1 MVDVAGGGHVGI
13 GLETT
18 HGIFAAP
25 TLFGPIVSES
35 LQEIRTDSYRVPIIG
50 RAVASGK
57 TPGRHHVAGDITME
71 ALPESMAYF
80 LIASRWGSNVQK
92 TGVGP
97 FVYSATNSNVVHLK
111 ANSRS
116 LSLSVDRAGVDFAYL
131 GCQVVQATISFGDGG
146 VPQVT
151 YSIIGRKQTDDY
163 TIGTPPLSDPT
174 ELPFSVDE
182 CDLTI
187 AGSSRGDI
195 DAESVEF
202 VLNDNGEPRFN
213 LTGQDA
219 ADYVKFGEFVGEANY
234 EIDFES
240 KADYAI
246 WRARTAQEL
255 ILHCE
260 KSANQMLD
268 LEYHGAMYDTFEVAL
283 TAIGDQVRASAAS
296 RAVHNVSA
304 GFAATL
310 AITTQEDIALV

>member
-1 MVDVAGGGHVGI
+1 
-13 GLETT
+13 
-18 HGIFAAP
+18 
-25 TLFGPIVSES
+25 
-35 LQEIRTDSYRVPIIG
+35 
-50 RAVASGK
+50 
-57 TPGRHHVAGDITME
+57 ME
-71 ALPESMAYF
+71 ALPEVMAYF
-80 LIASRWGSNVQK
+80 LIASRWGSNVIK

-97 FVYSATNSNVVHLK
+97 FVYTATNSDVVHLK
-111 ANSRS
+111 ANKRS
-116 LSLSVDRAGVDFAYL
+116 LTISIDRAGVDFAYL
-131 GCQVVQATISFGDGG
+131 GCQVVQTTIGFGDGG

-163 TIGTPPLSDPT
+163 VIGVPVLSDPT

-187 AGSSRGDI
+187 AASPRGDV

-219 ADYVKFGEFVGEANY
+219 ADYVKFGEFIGEANY
-234 EIDFES
+234 EIDFEN

-260 KSANQMLD
+260 KSANQKFD
-268 LEYHGAMYDTFEVAL
+268 LEFHGAMYDTFEVAL
-283 TAIGDQVRASAAS
+283 TAIGDQVRASAAA
-296 RAVHNVSA
+296 RAVHNVAA

-310 AITTQEDIALV
+310 AITTAEDITIV